1 MSAKGGSVTGSV
13 GNEENIVENPS
24 QLSTIEMTDAAD
36 KEALHKE
43 SFNVDVSETNGGAN
57 PHENQS
63 LEGEEV
69 EDLETEEIEEMI
81 ADGLSQLGRS
91 ADGTLQVYLNLFL
104 AGCELTDIT
113 CLQEYI
119 HLQTVILSHNSLTDL
134 SPLGCMPYLVT
145 LDVSHNELTTVLD
158 FKPPLGLREVIM
170 SYNKIETLPDLSA
183 HQCLT
188 SLMLDY
194 NNISEIQGLT
204 SCHRLSHL
212 SLMNNKIS
220 RIANLENLPL
230 KSLNLSNNDIKKIEN
245 LETLKYLELLNLSRN
260 SIRSMKGLQNHNLMQ
275 EIDLEEN
282 QIIDIAEVRYIREL
296 GLLRNLNLLGNPI
309 QGMPDYRLSLLFRI
323 QSLTELDRSKV
334 SVEEKVS
341 AINMFNPPA
350 EVIAARD
357 HMFHVTKSLLQPT
370 RIHDSTLPSV
380 DTPYPMLIL
389 CGPPGSG
396 KRYLARRLCQ
406 EFPDFFGFGIS
417 HTTRTPRKKEE
428 NLEDYC
434 FVTQE
439 EFEQGVVMGK
449 FLQTCQLA
457 GNWYGV
463 TREAVENVAREGL
476 AAVFHMDLEGVLS
489 LKNTYFEPRYV
500 LVVPVSREIH
510 EARLRE
516 RGDYAEPQLLQSLDR
531 AELCL
536 KHNRQNPGFFDM
548 AINSEDLSDA
558 YKRLKRLIMEYL
570 GMSPPSTVQSELFSD
585 SMTSVDTSQSE
596 DTLQQ
601 GAKSGTSQ
609 TTSMTVNMA
618 VRTWSR
624 RSDSSTIP
632 PKGVKLVQ
640 QKTPVEILSLK
651 RRQTKAKAAVAGI
664 HQVSLE
670 QFINSRQTVS
680 ASFQPSSA
688 HYSPD
693 IKRSSSVPLNFNAS
707 LASMVAN
714 ASSQNE
720 AREAGL
726 ESNISESE
734 EEEETTSSIVSSARA
749 YSNDDAQSLR
759 DSDDEEED
767 SRNLLDFIPTETF
780 DSQETGSVPFSG
792 VFGQVEIANSI

>member
-1 MSAKGGSVTGSV
+1 MTARSGSGNGQASGAENVGVSV
-13 GNEENIVENPS
+13 SENAN
-24 QLSTIEMTDAAD
+24 IEMIE
-36 KEALHKE
+36 EATSEAVNNE
-43 SFNVDVSETNGGAN
+43 SVNVVESLTNG
-57 PHENQS
+57 
-63 LEGEEV
+63 
-69 EDLETEEIEEMI
+69 ETENETLEMEEEQEVDEFEEMI

-104 AGCELTDIT
+104 PGCGLTDVSS
-113 CLQEYI
+113 LQEYV
-119 HLQTVILSHNSLTDL
+119 HLQTLVLSHNALTDL
-134 SPLGCMPYLVT
+134 SPLGSMPYLVS
-145 LDVSHNELTTVLD
+145 LDVSHNQLTTVLD
-158 FKPPLGLREVIM
+158 FKPPLGLREVNL
-170 SYNKIETLPDLSA
+170 SHNRIEMLPDLSA
-183 HQCLT
+183 HTCLT
-188 SLMLDY
+188 TLMLDY
-194 NNISEIQGLT
+194 NDISEIQGLS

-212 SLMNNKIS
+212 SLMNNRIA
-220 RIANLENLPL
+220 RIANLDNLPL
-230 KSLNLSNNDIKKIEN
+230 KSLNLSHNNIKKIEN
-245 LETLKYLELLNLSRN
+245 LETLKYLEVINLSRN
-260 SIRSMKGLQNHNLMQ
+260 SIRSMKGLQNHNLLQ

-296 GLLRNLNLLGNPI
+296 TLLRNLNLLGNPI

-334 SVEEKVS
+334 SVEEKV
-341 AINMFNPPA
+341 AAVNMFNPPA

-406 EFPDFFGFGIS
+406 EFPDFFGFGIC
-417 HTTRTPRKKEE
+417 HTTRAPRKNEE

-434 FVTQE
+434 FVRQE

-463 TREAVENVAREGL
+463 TREAIENVAREGL

-489 LKNTYFEPRYV
+489 FKNTYFEPRYV
-500 LVVPVSREIH
+500 LVVPVSKEIH

-516 RGDYAEPQLLQSLDR
+516 RGDYAEPLLLQSLDR
-531 AELCL
+531 AERCL
-536 KHNRQNPGFFDM
+536 EHNRQNPGFFDM
-548 AINSEDLSDA
+548 AINSEDLNDA

-570 GMSPPSTVQSELFSD
+570 GMSPPSTVHSELFSG
-585 SMTSVDTSQSE
+585 SITSVDTSQSE
-596 DTLQQ
+596 ETFHQ
-601 GAKSGTSQ
+601 GDKSGTSQ
-609 TTSMTVNMA
+609 TTSVTVNMA
-618 VRTWSR
+618 ARTWTRQSG
-624 RSDSSTIP
+624 SSTIP
-632 PKGVKLVQ
+632 PKGIKLTQ
-640 QKTPVEILSLK
+640 QKTPVEILSLE

-664 HQVSLE
+664 HQISLE
-670 QFINSRQTVS
+670 QFTRQAVS
-680 ASFQPSSA
+680 ATFQPSSA
-688 HYSPD
+688 HVSPD
-693 IKRSSSVPLNFNAS
+693 VKRSSSVPLNFNAS
-707 LASMVAN
+707 LVSMVAN

-734 EEEETTSSIVSSARA
+734 EEQDASSIMSSARA
-749 YSNDDAQSLR
+749 YSDNGAQSPR
-759 DSDDEEED
+759 HSEEEEEGD
-767 SRNLLDFIPTETF
+767 SRDLLDFIPTGTL
-780 DSQETGSVPFSG
+780 DSQETASVPFSG